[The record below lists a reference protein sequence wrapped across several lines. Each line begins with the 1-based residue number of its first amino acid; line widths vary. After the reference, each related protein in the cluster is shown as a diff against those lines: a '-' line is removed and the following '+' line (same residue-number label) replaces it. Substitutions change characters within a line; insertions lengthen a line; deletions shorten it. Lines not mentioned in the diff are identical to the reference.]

1 VSAADILTGLPT
13 EQELV
18 AELCQ
23 RRFYDFFLEF
33 WETIE
38 AAELVPNWHIEYI
51 CDQLQEVYDTWAV
64 GETQPDILINVPPG
78 SSKSTTV
85 TQLFP
90 AWLWVK
96 NPAIRV
102 ISSSYAAD
110 LSTSHAVKTRDC
122 ITSDKFKATFPG
134 LIEIKHDEG
143 GKTAY
148 RNTKKGQRFTTSTGG
163 RVTGM
168 HGDFIIVDDPINPEE
183 SESETTRVRANR
195 FVSKTLSTRKTNK
208 KRTVTIM
215 VMQRLHELDPA
226 GTWLTTKKQLRHIC
240 LPGQFSD
247 NISPPEAAAYYV
259 DGLLDP
265 NRLDIQAC
273 TRLKEDLGSYGYAG
287 QVQQRPSP
295 EGGGKLK
302 KAWFGKIS
310 WVDFLLLTQ
319 GQRVVW
325 QFDADT
331 AFTTEQKNDPTGI
344 MSSAYVGNTLYIRY
358 VEWVR
363 LEMGPLCR
371 HLPAFAEKHGYNS
384 DSMLY
389 IEPKANGK
397 STVQIIRESTKL
409 NVAEAPT
416 PIGSKL
422 ERVNAA
428 APFAES
434 LRVVLIDGAWN
445 APFVEE
451 LSAFPNAAHDESADL
466 LTQAIRR
473 HQPLDKPKQA
483 ALQVF

>member
-1 VSAADILTGLPT
+1 VSAIDILAGLPT
-13 EQELV
+13 EQQLV
-18 AELCQ
+18 AALCR

-38 AAELVPNWHIEYI
+38 AADLVPNWHIEFI
-51 CDQLQEVYDTWAV
+51 CDQLQEVYEAWAR
-64 GETQPDILINVPPG
+64 GESQADVLINVPPG

-96 NPAIRV
+96 NATVRV

-110 LSTSHAVKTRDC
+110 LSTAHAVKTRDC
-122 ITSDKFKATFPG
+122 ITSDKFKAVFPG
-134 LIEIKHDEG
+134 LIQIKHDEG

-148 RNTKKGQRFTTSTGG
+148 RNTEKGQRFTTSTGG

-183 SESETTRVRANR
+183 SESEATRFRANR

-208 KRTVTIM
+208 KRSVTIM
-215 VMQRLHELDPA
+215 VMQRLHEADPA
-226 GTWLTTKKQLRHIC
+226 GTWLAGKKQLRHIC
-240 LPGQFSD
+240 LPGFLSD
-247 NISPPEAAAYYV
+247 DVRPAEARDYYV
-259 DGLLDP
+259 DGLLDA
-265 NRLDIQAC
+265 NRLDLQALN
-273 TRLKEDLGSYGYAG
+273 RLKEDLGSYGYAG
-287 QVQQRPSP
+287 QIQQRPSP

-302 KAWFGKIS
+302 KTWFHKIS
-310 WVDFLLLTQ
+310 WPDFLTLTN
-319 GQRVVW
+319 GQKVVW

-331 AFTTEQKNDPTGI
+331 AFTADQKNDPTGI

-371 HLPAFAEKHGYNS
+371 HLPEFVQKHGYTA

-416 PIGSKL
+416 PVGSKM

-434 LRVVLIDGAWN
+434 LRVVLIDGNWN
-445 APFVEE
+445 TPFVEE

-473 HQPLDKPKQA
+473 HQPLEQKKQRW
-483 ALQVF
+483 VI